1 MFNLLSILRNDRP
14 SIIQSAERIAN
25 GRDQYFPL
33 GSYRRS
39 GPRCAPDRVGRQQVG
54 EAMTAPL
61 HPSSGTAEAVAYCGW
76 HPEHGYA
83 LQTCGHDQQHA
94 ASLLMRT
101 DLAGNHGWSVQPLY
115 AALSPTPQTAGGA
128 REAIAEWLL
137 RDRGLKD
144 ASIEA
149 IKEYRGETYLKALDD
164 ADEILALSPQAQA
177 GETYSGQTATNIG
190 ATFEVV
196 GTITTPAQASTGPRE
211 VLDALADKVSAKI
224 AQLEHYKANDAQLDH
239 AKTIAEGRISQ
250 ANQILHWIAEQ
261 AIQHSPSVPS
271 TPDGG
276 AA

>member
-1 MFNLLSILRNDRP
+1 LG
-14 SIIQSAERIAN
+14 IIKIMT
-25 GRDQYFPL
+25 DP
-33 GSYRRS
+33 RS
-39 GPRCAPDRVGRQQVG
+39 
-54 EAMTAPL
+54 
-61 HPSSGTAEAVAYCGW
+61 SSGTAEAVAYCGW

-115 AALSPTPQTAGGA
+115 AALSPTPQTAGGV

-177 GETYSGQTATNIG
+177 GETYSGQTATNLG
-190 ATFEVV
+190 ATIEVV
-196 GTITTPAQASTGPRE
+196 GAVSGVAQGSQEPDFKWGVDYGKDLLADLNQLAHASGTTALLRDGLQRAYKEIARLRKDVAQAVEVTPAM
-211 VLDALADKVSAKI
+211 LDAGA
-224 AQLEHYKANDAQLDH
+224 
-239 AKTIAEGRISQ
+239 
-250 ANQILHWIAEQ
+250 Q
-261 AIQHSPSVPS
+261 AIINDIWHPPQPLSSIPPADAARHRRTALLVLKAALSLPS
-271 TPDGG
+271 TQERTP
-276 AA
+276 